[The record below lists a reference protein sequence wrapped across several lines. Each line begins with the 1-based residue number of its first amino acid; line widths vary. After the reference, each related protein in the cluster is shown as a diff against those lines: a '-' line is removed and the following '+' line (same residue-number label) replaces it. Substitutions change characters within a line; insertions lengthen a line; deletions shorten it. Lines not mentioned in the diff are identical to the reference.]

1 MLWRV
6 AYEDY
11 ENHDNSFTVGIYSTL
26 DKAQEEIREV
36 LARVDSKMFFRYY
49 AESVQNFINNLV
61 IVPQPIDNEVIDREH
76 RQLAQQA
83 EDQVTEE
90 LKLTY
95 AEAYD
100 CDPKDYGHYIIEVER
115 NK

>member
-6 AYEDY
+6 EYEDH
-11 ENHDNSFTVGIYSTL
+11 ENYDNSFTEGIYSTL
-26 DKAQEEIREV
+26 EKAQEEIRQV
-36 LARVDSKMFFRYY
+36 LLRVDSKMFFRYY

-61 IVPQPIDNEVIDREH
+61 IVPQPIDNEKIESDH
-76 RQLAQQA
+76 RLAA
-83 EDQVTEE
+83 DEATAMIMHEMKD
-90 LKLTY
+90 LY

-100 CDPKDYGHYIIEVER
+100 CEPKDYGHYIIEVER